1 MRIFLIFIL
10 TVSFYWT
17 GIAPAQAAESDPVF
31 PSAASAEQDRSDLLF
46 YALNLIG
53 TAYKYGGDSPLT
65 GMDCSGFVHY
75 VYRNVTGL
83 ELPRTTQDLSVT
95 GESIHAKDLRL
106 GDLVFFNTMKRAFS
120 HVGIYLGEHR
130 FIHAPGSKTGEIMIS
145 DMTQEYWSKRFNGA
159 RRPTNTLS
167 SPR

>member
-1 MRIFLIFIL
+1 MRIFLIL
-10 TVSFYWT
+10 TVSFYLT
-17 GIAPAQAAESDPVF
+17 GIAPAQAEESGPAI
-31 PSAASAEQDRSDLLF
+31 PSTASAEQDRSDMLF
-46 YALNLIG
+46 YALSLIG

-65 GMDCSGFVHY
+65 GMDCSGFVNY

-95 GESIHAKDLRL
+95 GEPINEKDLRL

-145 DMTQEYWSKRFNGA
+145 DMTQKYWSMRFSGA

-167 SPR
+167 TPR